1 MRAGLDPFSF
11 LVVSIAGWMNQR
23 QHRVIEY
30 LIEENRVL
38 REQLG
43 NRRMW
48 FSDSQRRRLAAKA
61 KMLGRK
67 LLAQVATIVT
77 PETLLAWHRKLIA
90 EKYDGSAYRR
100 PGRPRTAIEII
111 ALVIRMAEEN
121 RAWGYRRIQGALAN
135 VGHVLAR
142 NTIANILKRH
152 GIEPAPE
159 RSRKTTWK
167 EFLNRHWD
175 QIVATDFFT
184 VEVWTCTGL
193 QRFVVLF
200 FMNLST
206 RRVQVGGIASG
217 ANGLWMSQIAR
228 NLTDAVDGFFI
239 GKRYLIHDRDP
250 LYTKEFLCI
259 LKDAGIQ
266 SVKLPPRSP
275 NLNPFAERFVRTIK
289 EGCLEQMIFFG
300 QDALRR
306 AIREFVAH
314 YHLERNH
321 QGLRNRLIVPIDAV
335 TEKTG
340 PVRKRQRLG
349 GMLNYYYRDAA

>member
-23 QHRVIEY
+23 QHHVIVY

-43 NRRMW
+43 NRRMR

-67 LLAQVATIVT
+67 LLAQVATIVP
-77 PETLLAWHRKLIA
+77 PETLLAWHRKLIT

-100 PGRPRTAIEII
+100 QGRPRTAIDII

-142 NTIANILKRH
+142 NNIANILKRH

-193 QRFVVLF
+193 QPY
-200 FMNLST
+200 
-206 RRVQVGGIASG
+206 
-217 ANGLWMSQIAR
+217 SQ
-228 NLTDAVDGFFI
+228 
-239 GKRYLIHDRDP
+239 
-250 LYTKEFLCI
+250 
-259 LKDAGIQ
+259 
-266 SVKLPPRSP
+266 
-275 NLNPFAERFVRTIK
+275 
-289 EGCLEQMIFFG
+289 
-300 QDALRR
+300 
-306 AIREFVAH
+306 
-314 YHLERNH
+314 
-321 QGLRNRLIVPIDAV
+321 
-335 TEKTG
+335 
-340 PVRKRQRLG
+340 
-349 GMLNYYYRDAA
+349 